1 MRRTLTI
8 VSQATAE
15 AGVRRTDNPAFDIS
29 GMHHLHIADVLF
41 TVTTD
46 ELRTLCFEMIDVL
59 NQVRLAEAEQVN
71 VPLFNGVAE

>member
-15 AGVRRTDNPAFDIS
+15 AGVRRSDNPAFDIS
-29 GMHHLHIADVLF
+29 GMHHIQIADVLL

-46 ELRTLCFEMIDVL
+46 ELRTLCLEMIDVL
-59 NQVRLAEAEQVN
+59 GQVRIAEAEQVD
-71 VPLFNGVAE
+71 VPLFNEVAS